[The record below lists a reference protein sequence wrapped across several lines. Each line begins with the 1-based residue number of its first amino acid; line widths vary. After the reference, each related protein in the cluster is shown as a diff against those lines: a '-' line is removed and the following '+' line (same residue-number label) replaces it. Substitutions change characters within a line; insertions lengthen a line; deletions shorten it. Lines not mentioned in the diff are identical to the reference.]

1 MREFLESGV
10 HFGHQT
16 SLWNPKMEEYIFGK
30 KDGIHIIDLRKT
42 EKLLLE
48 AADYLREISSQGK
61 RLLFVGTKRQAQNI
75 ICEEAKRCDMFY
87 VNQRWL
93 GGTLTNFNTIRKSIS
108 RFKEL
113 KEMKR
118 KGTME
123 LLSKKEK
130 SQLTKEM
137 ERLRKN
143 LEGIEDMKEYPDAL
157 FIVDPSIEDI
167 AVKEA
172 RKLSIPIVAI
182 TDTNCDPDMVDYPIP
197 SNDDAIKSIKLIT
210 TLVTDSILEGKKEK
224 IESLEETVSKE
235 KEEEREE
242 EEKEQ
247 EDKESKEEKEEGEI
261 SKGAEDMAEEVEEEN
276 EKKIEKE
283 KKSKKKKMKS
293 SSEEE

>member
-1 MREFLESGV
+1 MISDLMREFLESGV

-16 SLWNPKMEEYIFGK
+16 SLWNPKMEKYIFGK
-30 KDGIHIIDLRKT
+30 KDGIYIIDVRKT
-42 EKLLLE
+42 EKLLME
-48 AADYLREISSQGK
+48 AVDYIRKIASEGK
-61 RLLFVGTKRQAQNI
+61 EVLYVGTKRQAQNI
-75 ICEEAKRCDMFY
+75 ISEEAKRCGMYY

-93 GGTLTNFNTIRKSIS
+93 GGTLTNFNTIRKSVN

-113 KEMKR
+113 KEMKQ

-143 LEGIEDMKEYPDAL
+143 LEGIENMENYPDVL

-182 TDTNCDPDMVDYPIP
+182 TDTNCDPELVDYPIP

-224 IESLEETVSKE
+224 IKSSSEANSKE
-235 KEEEREE
+235 KQEEISEEIEEMAEEE
-242 EEKEQ
+242 EEKN
-247 EDKESKEEKEEGEI
+247 EKE
-261 SKGAEDMAEEVEEEN
+261 
-276 EKKIEKE
+276 IEKE
-283 KKSKKKKMKS
+283 KKESKRKKMKS
-293 SSEEE
+293 NAKEE

>member
-1 MREFLESGV
+1 MISDLMREFLESGV

-16 SLWNPKMEEYIFGK
+16 SLWNPNMEKYIFGK
-30 KDGIHIIDLRKT
+30 KDGIYVIDVRKT

-48 AADYLREISSQGK
+48 AVDYVRSLASRGK
-61 RLLFVGTKRQAQNI
+61 KILFVGTKRQAQNI
-75 ICEEAKRCDMFY
+75 VSEEAKRGGMYF

-93 GGTLTNFNTIRKSIS
+93 GGTLTNFNTIRKSVN

-113 KEMKR
+113 KEMEE

-143 LEGIEDMKEYPDAL
+143 LEGIENMEDYPEAL
-157 FIVDPSIEDI
+157 FIIDPAMEDI

-182 TDTNCDPDMVDYPIP
+182 TDTNCDPELIDYPIP

-210 TLVTDSILEGKKEK
+210 TIITDSVLEGKKK
-224 IESLEETVSKE
+224 KVKSAIKSKA
-235 KEEEREE
+235 
-242 EEKEQ
+242 
-247 EDKESKEEKEEGEI
+247 DEEKEEVSEEI
-261 SKGAEDMAEEVEEEN
+261 QGVSEEIEE
-276 EKKIEKE
+276 KSEKE
-283 KKSKKKKMKS
+283 SNKKRIRT
-293 SSEEE
+293 SSEEEYKK